1 MPKAMR
7 DLASLT
13 AADFEGA
20 VGTDFKIV
28 GGESDPAPVSIR
40 LTEVV
45 VGGEQPGQRQPFSL
59 RFHGPSSPVLAH
71 ITHGVA
77 HAEMGRFELF
87 LGPVGAASDGIVY
100 EAVFA

>member
-20 VGTDFKIV
+20 VGTDFAVV
-28 GGESDPAPVSIR
+28 GDESDRASVSIR

-45 VGGEQPGQRQPFSL
+45 AGGEQPGRRQPFAL
-59 RFHGPSSPVLAH
+59 RFRGPSSPVLEH
-71 ITHGVA
+71 ITHAVA

-87 LGPVGAASDGIVY
+87 LGPVGADADGIVY